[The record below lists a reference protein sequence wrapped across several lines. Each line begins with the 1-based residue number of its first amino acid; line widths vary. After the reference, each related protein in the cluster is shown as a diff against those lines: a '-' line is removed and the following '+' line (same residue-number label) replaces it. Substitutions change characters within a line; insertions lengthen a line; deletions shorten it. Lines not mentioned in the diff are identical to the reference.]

1 MAWNVQIS
9 TKKNRGVVY
18 KGIPF
23 LKAMG
28 FRWDEFLYL
37 GWNWEKNALDKRGKI
52 KKNLKPKRNIFEGG
66 NNRLQPKFC
75 NIRTELINFLL
86 WFLAALWSWKTKI
99 RIENIIKRNYV
110 KFKLKWQTEVLE
122 QIIHAGGW
130 CSNWVDQGMSHV
142 RNRIVCKRRKYYA
155 MNILA
160 LKKISN
166 LCNLGDNS
174 ERVKNSK
181 ITYWFF
187 LGRPQKN
194 TAMTA
199 GDDLVLEE
207 MGMLKLLMAASYK
220 NSSVWRPGCFWA
232 KINRR
237 KFETEVGTPILPTLT
252 RWGR

>member
-1 MAWNVQIS
+1 MCNTKFAWNGLKCS
-9 TKKNRGVVY
+9 NFNKKTRGVVY

-28 FRWDEFLYL
+28 FRWERFEILSRAYVNDEFLYL
-37 GWNWEKNALDKRGKI
+37 GWNWEKKCFIQTR
-52 KKNLKPKRNIFEGG
+52 KNKEKTKTKTKYFWRG

-86 WFLAALWSWKTKI
+86 WFLAALWSWKTKL

-130 CSNWVDQGMSHV
+130 CSNWVDQGVSHV

-160 LKKISN
+160 LKKN
-166 LCNLGDNS
+166 LITMAMEHIKKVWKPRNYQQPLG
-174 ERVKNSK
+174 
-181 ITYWFF
+181 THA
-187 LGRPQKN
+187 Q
-194 TAMTA
+194 
-199 GDDLVLEE
+199 
-207 MGMLKLLMAASYK
+207 LM
-220 NSSVWRPGCFWA
+220 NP
-232 KINRR
+232 R
-237 KFETEVGTPILPTLT
+237 KGKFM
-252 RWGR
+252 